1 MSAEQYFC
9 GAITITAALGW
20 SLYAI
25 TATVIPAV
33 PKITAALQGRGGVE

>member
-1 MSAEQYFC
+1 VNPALYLT
-9 GAITITAALGW
+9 GAIALIGALGW

-25 TATVIPAV
+25 AATVIPAV

>member
-1 MSAEQYFC
+1 MSPALYLT
-9 GAITITAALGW
+9 GAIAITGALGW

-25 TATVIPAV
+25 AATVIPAL